1 MDSIYTTNKEY
12 SDGTTLQVKTVT
24 LEDGK
29 SDDLM
34 ENLKLKL
41 KQLNI
46 NWDDKW
52 ALILLVFIQVIFCY
66 YGLWTNRIFSRNVP
80 C

>member
-1 MDSIYTTNKEY
+1 M
-12 SDGTTLQVKTVT
+12 QVKTVT

-52 ALILLVFIQVIFCY
+52 ALILLVFIQVILL
-66 YGLWTNRIFSRNVP
+66 LWFMDQSHF
-80 C
+80 